1 LEDSTC
7 YLRAHELAAQIHEG
21 QTDKAGRPYIERCE
35 RVARNLMRR
44 WPEASKDEIQ
54 AALLHDVIEDGTD
67 PALIETASQLGI
79 SDRAMEIV
87 RRLTRDGSL
96 SYFDWIEQIARS
108 GDEGAIRV
116 KLADLEDNSDPAR
129 EHSDRDRMV
138 RRNTGQRQF
147 CWTRLNNLAALDV
160 TRSLFRISD

>member
-67 PALIETASQLGI
+67 QHSSKLRPSSEFL
-79 SDRAMEIV
+79 
-87 RRLTRDGSL
+87 
-96 SYFDWIEQIARS
+96 IARWRS
-108 GDEGAIRV
+108 C
-116 KLADLEDNSDPAR
+116 AD
-129 EHSDRDRMV
+129 
-138 RRNTGQRQF
+138 
-147 CWTRLNNLAALDV
+147 
-160 TRSLFRISD
+160 